1 MHTALF
7 PICAS
12 LLSSCI
18 LWTVLVLIWCR
29 WWIKADTCWKGSR
42 TCTCLWRQFGGQSV
56 GEGKAKPSIGPFES
70 AWAPICGDESCYK
83 ACQPAQGTGW
93 CRSDSHCHN
102 HAWWSG
108 LAVELGV
115 YVIIFNNYVHFL
127 HLSVIILRVSHL
139 YCCRKRLLYNDM
151 NATWFYIN
159 TITQILGRVQGKVV
173 KGCSLHWSW

>member
-18 LWTVLVLIWCR
+18 LWTVFVLIWCR

-83 ACQPAQGTGW
+83 DCQPAQGTGR
-93 CRSDSHCHN
+93 CRSNSHCHN

-115 YVIIFNNYVHFL
+115 YVIIL
-127 HLSVIILRVSHL
+127 
-139 YCCRKRLLYNDM
+139 
-151 NATWFYIN
+151 
-159 TITQILGRVQGKVV
+159 TITCISCTSLWSFWECLIYIAVGKDYSIMTWIQH
-173 KGCSLHWSW
+173 GFISTP